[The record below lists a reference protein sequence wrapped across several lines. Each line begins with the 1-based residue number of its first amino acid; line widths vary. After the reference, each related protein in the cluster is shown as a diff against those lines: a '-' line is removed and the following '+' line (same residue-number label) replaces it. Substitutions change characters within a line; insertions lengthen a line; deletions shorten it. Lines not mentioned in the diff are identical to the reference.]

1 MDVEKL
7 DKERRQFAQRLVMTT
22 GVLVVSVA
30 TNLVLGI
37 QLMNTNKIILVPTL
51 TNDVAI
57 EINGAANADY
67 LEKLALDMAFLF
79 LNRTTQ
85 TARYMEERGQKYI
98 DPETFENLRLQLA
111 NESRKATD
119 LHQTQSFEPLN
130 IFVDAKSLYV
140 EVTGNVTITSGQTVV
155 DSQQKIFA
163 MQFTKKGSI
172 ILLKSIAEI
181 EPDKARSK
189 PSSIQST
196 VGGY

>member
-22 GVLVVSVA
+22 GVLLVSVA
-30 TNLVLGI
+30 TNLVLGL

-57 EINGAANADY
+57 EINGSANADY

-98 DPETFENLRLQLA
+98 DPETFEQLRLQLA

-130 IFVDAKSLYV
+130 IFVDAKNLYV
-140 EVTGNVTITSGQTVV
+140 EVTGNLTITNGQTVV
-155 DSQQKIFA
+155 DNQQKIFA
-163 MQFTKKGSI
+163 MQFSKKGSI
-172 ILLKSIAEI
+172 ILLKAIAEI